1 MDRDLP
7 APVAALIAK
16 GVEVRAPWSVDIGP
30 EVDPDRVSGDGV
42 VIHPG
47 CRISGARTVLSA
59 GVTLGAEGPVTLV
72 DCHLGPG
79 VALKGG
85 YAADSVFLDGASLG
99 LGHHVREGT
108 LLEEQANGAHC
119 VGLKQTILL
128 PYVTLGSL
136 INFCDCLMAGGR
148 SRRDHSEVGSSY
160 IHFNFTPEGDKA
172 TPSLFGDVPR
182 GVLLREPPIFLGG
195 QGGSVGP
202 VQVAYG
208 TVVGA
213 GSILRSDVPV
223 EGQLVV
229 VGPPPSIHQP
239 FTKGAYRTIN
249 RSVARNIEYLAN
261 LRALRLWYERART
274 PFFRAQPLGEL
285 VLEGALELVDRA
297 WAERTARLLAMV
309 DKVEPSDELRQG
321 LHEHLAAVLS
331 AAAVVAP
338 DPARPAVL
346 EVLEAAARAGTAY
359 LDAVHA
365 LDGEH
370 AAGATQWLQSVT
382 AAVWGTAQTAIPG
395 LRRLPHPS

>member
-1 MDRDLP
+1 MDRELP

-72 DCHLGPG
+72 ECHLGPG

-128 PYVTLGSL
+128 PFVTLGSL

-182 GVLLREPPIFLGG
+182 GALLREEPIFLGG
-195 QGGSVGP
+195 QGGAVGP

-239 FTKGAYRTIN
+239 MSKGAYRAIN
-249 RSVARNIEYLAN
+249 RSVARNLEYLAN
-261 LRALRLWYERART
+261 LRALRLWYERVRT
-274 PFFRAQPLGEL
+274 PFFRAQPLGDL
-285 VLEGALELVDRA
+285 VLDGALELLDRA
-297 WAERTARLLAMV
+297 WTERTTRLLAMV
-309 DKVEPSDELRQG
+309 AKVEPSDPLRQG
-321 LHEHLAAVLS
+321 LREHLPGVIS
-331 AAAVVAP
+331 AAARVAP
-338 DPARPAVL
+338 APARPDVL
-346 EVLEAAARAGTAY
+346 DALAASAGAGTAY
-359 LDAVHA
+359 LDAVHG
-365 LDGEH
+365 LDAEH
-370 AAGATQWLQSVT
+370 AAAATTWLQSVT
-382 AAVWGTAQTAIPG
+382 AAVWAEAQAAIPG
-395 LRRLPHPS
+395 LRRLPHPN